1 MKTNSYICGMKSQ
14 EFNALKGIH
23 PGLFL
28 EYELKKRNLPKGQLA
43 LSIGEYPQT
52 ISAITKGKRLMNTAL
67 ALKIEHKLNIE
78 EGFFMILQTYYEIK
92 QIKQQENKAQH
103 PDLNKFR
110 KILFWDTSF
119 ENIDWMIQ
127 KEAIIKR
134 VFERGNQQ
142 EKNELIAFYGADMVN
157 KILKKK
163 EN

>member
-92 QIKQQENKAQH
+92 QIKQQENKSHH
-103 PDLNKFR
+103 PDLQKLR

-119 ENIDWMIQ
+119 ENIDWILQ

-134 VFERGNQQ
+134 VFERGNEQ
-142 EKNELIAFYGADMVN
+142 EKNELIAFYGDDIVN